1 MRRRR
6 AATQR
11 LATPRAACCAALASH
26 DINHT
31 CLSTLSSRSQ
41 AELARLRG
49 PGERL
54 ARVAVYARIFAAELL
69 GTVLAV
75 PFGWRAL
82 ALHLSLP
89 DARRRGGGGAGA
101 AADTV
106 SILRDVR

>member
-1 MRRRR
+1 M
-6 AATQR
+6 
-11 LATPRAACCAALASH
+11 LLLNKIIPEASVTH
-26 DINHT
+26 SNNNNWPPFPSG
-31 CLSTLSSRSQ
+31 LQ
-41 AELARLRG
+41 AELARLRS

-69 GTVLAV
+69 GTALAV

-82 ALHLSLP
+82 ALHRSLP
-89 DARRRGGGGAGA
+89 DARQQQRRGGGGGGGAGAA